1 MLAHRLII
9 DKPPKRPHAL
19 IQPPQISHGPPTLSR
34 PGAPRAVQDHFS
46 AAEAYKWKKHE
57 LIRELQSF
65 EHDTGSM
72 PVRIGLLTQRI
83 QYLTRHTQDHR
94 KDHHGRRGLLILL
107 SRRRKS
113 LRVLRRKDFDA
124 YVKVWRSPSPCL
136 QSGCSLSQRP
146 CALKPCCSVLRA
158 QGVVVACALL
168 LLAF

>member
-1 MLAHRLII
+1 MARDAAH
-9 DKPPKRPHAL
+9 KATPEM
-19 IQPPQISHGPPTLSR
+19 SHVR
-34 PGAPRAVQDHFS
+34 IMQDHFN

-83 QYLTRHTQDHR
+83 QYLTRHTQAHR
-94 KDHHGRRGLLILL
+94 KDHHSRRGLLILL

-124 YVKVWRSPSPCL
+124 YVKVWNKQLSLLFRNDSVALAAIVPLHANSTATEMVEQHGSPDALGVARSTR
-136 QSGCSLSQRP
+136 SGVPRLSR
-146 CALKPCCSVLRA
+146 C
-158 QGVVVACALL
+158 
-168 LLAF
+168 